1 MSISPVAT
9 AISPPQTEPGA
20 DLGAPAELSIII
32 PTFNEARNIAEL
44 AQRVARALPHTQ
56 WEIIVVDDD
65 SPDGTAAAA
74 KALEGEFARREKTL
88 LEAIPKV
95 HPFAAM
101 AKQAPLVVLV
111 CGDETLERYP
121 GFWVQDCAAATE
133 NLLLAAHSKGL
144 GAVWVGLHPIEE
156 RVEAMRQL
164 IGIPPQVIPFAIVP
178 VGHPAEEKPASSRY
192 DRRRIHFDRW

>member
-1 MSISPVAT
+1 MTILDDIRGRRSIRRYTQEPVSEDDLEDLLRAAMS
-9 AISPPQTEPGA
+9 
-20 DLGAPAELSIII
+20 APSAG
-32 PTFNEARNIAEL
+32 NE
-44 AQRVARALPHTQ
+44 QPWHF
-56 WEIIVVDDD
+56 VVI
-65 SPDGTAAAA
+65 
-74 KALEGEFARREKTL
+74 REKTL
-88 LEAIPKV
+88 LEVIPKV
-95 HPFAAM
+95 HPYAAM
-101 AKQAPLVVLV
+101 VKQAPLVVLV

-164 IGIPPQVIPFAIVP
+164 IGIPPQIIPFAIVP

-192 DRRRIHFDRW
+192 DRRRVHFDRW